1 VVENRTFKFEV
12 MQCVEGRWQL
22 VSVGNDKETAI
33 ADARKLLSTGGKATQ
48 ARVIQQRF
56 MPNGPM
62 SESIVFDEKAAPVAD
77 KPIAVKNAP
86 DDVAIC
92 ETLDEMYGAPSRR
105 TIGAVLREYCT
116 KQNITPTEL
125 LHHYAHQR
133 KLQDLGGLLPSAIHR
148 VGSAQAQKLAKPAK
162 ERLNHLDRMADQIV
176 ARSRDFQTERKKLPS
191 FDGEDFGALSERVRA
206 AIGDEQHDFTVL
218 ATLCM
223 YLFEKGTLSGKLEA
237 LLELK
242 GTDRPAVAKLV
253 DGVVADILG
262 FNDIIQDLFG
272 AQRNLA
278 TFLTE
283 LAGLLANRPTT
294 VELCKNAT
302 LRAIILRIHAGVAP
316 QCQEAL
322 LDRLLRE
329 LASDKP
335 LDKLDPQSDGR
346 LLDRLVEHLK
356 DDQEQWIGGERTEAA
371 ITYRRAVQRQKFLRD
386 SGLGSIADTMRM
398 PKRL

>member
-1 VVENRTFKFEV
+1 MVENRTFKYEV

-22 VSVGNDKETAI
+22 VSIGNDKEIAI
-33 ADARKLLSTGGKATQ
+33 ADARKLLAAGGKATQ
-48 ARVIQQRF
+48 ARVIQQRS
-56 MPNGPM
+56 MPNGPT

-77 KPIAVKNAP
+77 RPVAVKNAP

-92 ETLDEMYGAPSRR
+92 ETLDEMYGAPARR

-125 LHHYAHQR
+125 LHHYPHQR

-162 ERLNHLDRMADQIV
+162 ERLNHLDKLTDQIV
-176 ARSRDFQTERKKLPS
+176 ARSRDFQSERKKLPT
-191 FDGEDFGALSERVRA
+191 FDGEDFGALSQKVRA
-206 AIGDEQHDFTVL
+206 AIGDAQHDWTVL
-218 ATLCM
+218 AMLCL

-242 GTDRPAVAKLV
+242 GTDEPAVAKLV
-253 DGVVADILG
+253 DGVIADILG

-272 AQRNLA
+272 AQRNLS
-278 TFLTE
+278 TFLIE
-283 LAGLLANRPTT
+283 LADLLANRPTS
-294 VELCKNAT
+294 VELCKNQT
-302 LRAIILRIHAGVAP
+302 LRAIVDRIHAGRAP

-322 LDRLLRE
+322 LERLLRE

-335 LDKLDPQSDGR
+335 LDKLDPKSDGR
-346 LLDRLVEHLK
+346 LLDRVVEHLK
-356 DDQEQWIGGERTEAA
+356 DDQEKWIGGERAEAA
-371 ITYRRAVQRQKFLRD
+371 IAYRRAVQRQQFLRA
-386 SGLGSIADTMRM
+386 SGLGSIADNMKM